1 MTLRNVNNNIF
12 SIPMYSYTWFY
23 TNKIWFEITD
33 TSSLHQHLSFI
44 NSNMSRT
51 SNLKYLCLKYLIWK
65 YWFEFYLEI
74 MSTLDETT
82 LEIGPPPILPSINK
96 RLDQY
101 LEDPELLPMHNDQ
114 PIRIWNRI
122 PQPKRLLFTEI
133 APLSTTLKVER
144 DPATGNSF

>member
-1 MTLRNVNNNIF
+1 
-12 SIPMYSYTWFY
+12 
-23 TNKIWFEITD
+23 
-33 TSSLHQHLSFI
+33 
-44 NSNMSRT
+44 
-51 SNLKYLCLKYLIWK
+51 
-65 YWFEFYLEI
+65 
-74 MSTLDETT
+74 MSTQDETS

-144 DPATGNSF
+144 DPATGKSV

>member
-1 MTLRNVNNNIF
+1 
-12 SIPMYSYTWFY
+12 
-23 TNKIWFEITD
+23 
-33 TSSLHQHLSFI
+33 
-44 NSNMSRT
+44 
-51 SNLKYLCLKYLIWK
+51 
-65 YWFEFYLEI
+65 
-74 MSTLDETT
+74 MSTQDETS

-144 DPATGNSF
+144 DPATGNSLQSNKLIFINLTFRVGFIIISYSNLLSMIIFQENCLDLKKCQSKMLALLRKIQCP

>member
-1 MTLRNVNNNIF
+1 
-12 SIPMYSYTWFY
+12 
-23 TNKIWFEITD
+23 
-33 TSSLHQHLSFI
+33 
-44 NSNMSRT
+44 
-51 SNLKYLCLKYLIWK
+51 
-65 YWFEFYLEI
+65 
-74 MSTLDETT
+74 MSTQDETT
-82 LEIGPPPILPSINK
+82 VEIGPPPILPSINK

-144 DPATGNSF
+144 DPATGNTLQSNKLIFINLTFRVGFIIISYSNLLSMIIFQENCSDSKKCQSKMLALLQKIQCP

>member
-1 MTLRNVNNNIF
+1 
-12 SIPMYSYTWFY
+12 
-23 TNKIWFEITD
+23 
-33 TSSLHQHLSFI
+33 
-44 NSNMSRT
+44 
-51 SNLKYLCLKYLIWK
+51 
-65 YWFEFYLEI
+65 
-74 MSTLDETT
+74 MSTQDETT

-144 DPATGNSF
+144 DPATGNSLQSNKLIFINFNF

>member
-1 MTLRNVNNNIF
+1 
-12 SIPMYSYTWFY
+12 
-23 TNKIWFEITD
+23 
-33 TSSLHQHLSFI
+33 
-44 NSNMSRT
+44 
-51 SNLKYLCLKYLIWK
+51 
-65 YWFEFYLEI
+65 
-74 MSTLDETT
+74 MSTQDETT

-144 DPATGNSF
+144 DPATGNSLQSNKLIFINLTFRVGFIIISYSNLLSMIIFQENCSVSKRCQSKMLALLQKIQCP

>member
-1 MTLRNVNNNIF
+1 
-12 SIPMYSYTWFY
+12 
-23 TNKIWFEITD
+23 
-33 TSSLHQHLSFI
+33 
-44 NSNMSRT
+44 
-51 SNLKYLCLKYLIWK
+51 
-65 YWFEFYLEI
+65 
-74 MSTLDETT
+74 MSTQDETT

-144 DPATGNSF
+144 DPATGNSLQSNKLIFINLTFRVGFIIISYSNLLSMIIFQENCSDSKKCQSKMLALLQKIQCP